1 MELTRAIAAHSEW
14 KLSLRNAIAERATLD
29 ADAVAADTKCLL
41 GRWLHGEA
49 RIRYATLPAYAACLH
64 SHASFHLEAGKVAHV
79 ANAGDYCGAA
89 AMLDTDTRYASAS
102 SALAAALVALRS
114 EAGI

>member
-14 KLSLRNAIAERATLD
+14 KLSLRNAIAERETLD
-29 ADAVAADTKCLL
+29 AASVAADTTCLL

-49 RIRYATLPAYAACLH
+49 RIRYATLPAYADCLH
-64 SHASFHLEAGKVAHV
+64 SHASFHLEACKIAHA

-89 AMLDTDTRYASAS
+89 AMLDTGTDYARAS
-102 SALAAALVALRS
+102 SALAAALVALRNA
-114 EAGI
+114 AGI